1 MMWYR
6 FAQSVE
12 DDNSTPDRQ
21 TLDMTGG
28 VRSRKTPS
36 RPAPIPQIESKP
48 VVKPIETEIESVDK
62 PLQTEDASEL
72 VQQIDQ
78 EEQDSDELST
88 FTDYTPPSS
97 AEEDQVAQAQDMYR
111 AEDLA
116 AIIDGSGVQYPM
128 HESCR
133 CRIQFRPDDS
143 AGDLL
148 VPRWEASPGAC
159 NDCLNAQQMFNQ
171 YVEQTGVRVQ
181 PPNSANV

>member
-6 FAQSVE
+6 LAQSATW
-12 DDNSTPDRQ
+12 DNNESDRQ

-28 VRSRKTPS
+28 VKSRKTPATQAVE
-36 RPAPIPQIESKP
+36 PPITPEPIAEPQIE
-48 VVKPIETEIESVDK
+48 ETAPEIEEIPEV
-62 PLQTEDASEL
+62 TED
-72 VQQIDQ
+72 
-78 EEQDSDELST
+78 EQVNEGDNQDT

-116 AIIDGSGVQYPM
+116 AIIDGAGVGYPM

-148 VPRWEASPGAC
+148 VPRWEVSSGAC

-181 PPNSANV
+181 PPNSVNV

>member
-6 FAQSVE
+6 LAQLTE
-12 DDNSTPDRQ
+12 GDNNEADRQ

-28 VRSRKTPS
+28 VSSRKTPNQPVS
-36 RPAPIPQIESKP
+36 IQPTPFPPPAVEPNIEQEFDEEEQQLEEIPQVEDGQ
-48 VVKPIETEIESVDK
+48 VD
-62 PLQTEDASEL
+62 E
-72 VQQIDQ
+72 
-78 EEQDSDELST
+78 DSDTDT

-97 AEEDQVAQAQDMYR
+97 SEEDQIAQAQDMYR

-116 AIIDGSGVQYPM
+116 AIIDGAGVEYPM

-148 VPRWEASPGAC
+148 VPRWEVSSGAC
-159 NDCLNAQQMFNQ
+159 NDCLNAQQLFNQ

-181 PPNSANV
+181 PPNNANV

>member
-6 FAQSVE
+6 LAQSTEE
-12 DDNSTPDRQ
+12 DKNELDRQ

-28 VRSRKTPS
+28 VSSRKAPEATLPVQPPV
-36 RPAPIPQIESKP
+36 PAPQAPVAEPEIIEEEPQIEEVP
-48 VVKPIETEIESVDK
+48 ETEDEQGD
-62 PLQTEDASEL
+62 EDG
-72 VQQIDQ
+72 VTD
-78 EEQDSDELST
+78 T

-97 AEEDQVAQAQDMYR
+97 AEEDEVKQAQDMYR
-111 AEDLA
+111 AEDLS
-116 AIIDGSGVQYPM
+116 AILENAGVEYPM

-148 VPRWEASPGAC
+148 VPRWEVSSGAC
-159 NDCLNAQQMFNQ
+159 NECLDAQQMFNQ

-181 PPNSANV
+181 PPNSVNV

>member
-6 FAQSVE
+6 LAQSTEE
-12 DDNSTPDRQ
+12 DKNELDRQ

-28 VRSRKTPS
+28 VSSRKTPEATLPVQPV
-36 RPAPIPQIESKP
+36 PAPQAPVIEPEITEEEPQIE
-48 VVKPIETEIESVDK
+48 EIQEAEDEPGDESDIA
-62 PLQTEDASEL
+62 D
-72 VQQIDQ
+72 
-78 EEQDSDELST
+78 T

-97 AEEDQVAQAQDMYR
+97 AEEDKVEQAQDMYR
-111 AEDLA
+111 AEDLS
-116 AIIDGSGVQYPM
+116 AILTNAGVEYPM

-148 VPRWEASPGAC
+148 VPRWEVSSGAC
-159 NDCLNAQQMFNQ
+159 NECLDAQQMFNQ

-181 PPNSANV
+181 PPNSVSV

>member
-1 MMWYR
+1 MWYR
-6 FAQSVE
+6 LAQSLE
-12 DDNSTPDRQ
+12 GDNNEADRQ

-28 VRSRKTPS
+28 VRSRKTPES
-36 RPAPIPQIESKP
+36 PLSAPPIPQPVIEP
-48 VVKPIETEIESVDK
+48 EILPEEEPQIEEIPDTTEVEDEQVDEGET
-62 PLQTEDASEL
+62 PD
-72 VQQIDQ
+72 
-78 EEQDSDELST
+78 T

-116 AIIDGSGVQYPM
+116 AIMDGAGVEYPM

-148 VPRWEASPGAC
+148 VPRWEVSSGAC

-181 PPNSANV
+181 PPGSANA